1 MVLGLKHLARI
12 GSGILVGGIHIHRIP
27 YFPTHKDMGE
37 VPDMEDMKR
46 NLLEL
51 ASATK
56 LAISTLEHEGLLA
69 TYLQVIS
76 PIS

>member
-1 MVLGLKHLARI
+1 
-12 GSGILVGGIHIHRIP
+12 
-27 YFPTHKDMGE
+27 MGE
-37 VPDMEDMKR
+37 VPDMEDMKL

-69 TYLQVIS
+69 TYLQVIT